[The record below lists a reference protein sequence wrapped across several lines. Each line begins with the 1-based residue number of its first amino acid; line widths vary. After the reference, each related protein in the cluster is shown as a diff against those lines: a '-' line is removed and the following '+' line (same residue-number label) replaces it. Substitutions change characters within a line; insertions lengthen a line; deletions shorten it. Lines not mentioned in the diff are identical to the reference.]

1 MYFCTRNFEMNI
13 ITRLEKKFYKS
24 IMNRCKRC
32 IELFLYCWL
41 LIISLTS
48 CVYDDYSSCPPKDG
62 RRLVRINVD
71 WRLFD
76 KEVPTGMT
84 VMVFPWSGGA
94 PHTALT
100 NDITHADFFL
110 EPGKYHVL
118 VFNQSTTEFGTLEFQ
133 GMDSYET
140 ARALVLH
147 TTSRWYSR
155 GDNELIGVE
164 PEWLASDK
172 LDEFDVSGDFSEVT
186 LTPRNVLSHIQ
197 VSVKVP
203 SIGYLR
209 YVRGSL
215 TGISEGFLLGQ
226 GKPLQSKVTYL
237 LETWTKSVDENDATL
252 GTLKASVKC
261 FGLSETTHPDAEDN
275 QLSLSAL
282 LIDNKTQIDH
292 QFVVGDKFQ
301 KDENSSELGYSVSL
315 HVDVKLPKPLPEVEP
330 SEGSSGGFDVTI
342 QDWGKPEDIDME
354 L

>member
-1 MYFCTRNFEMNI
+1 M
-13 ITRLEKKFYKS
+13 
-24 IMNRCKRC
+24 KRC
-32 IELFLYCWL
+32 IGLFMLCWL
-41 LIISLTS
+41 PIILFSS
-48 CVYDDYSSCPPKDG
+48 CINEDYSGCPSKNN
-62 RRLVRINVD
+62 RKMVRIHVD
-71 WRLFD
+71 WHLFD

-84 VMVFPWSGGA
+84 VMIFPRSGGGA
-94 PHTALT
+94 PQTVLT
-100 NDITHADFFL
+100 NDITHADFSL

-118 VFNQSTTEFGTLEFQ
+118 VFNQSTTEFGTLDFL

-140 ARALVLH
+140 ARAVVLH

-172 LDEFDVSGDFSEVT
+172 LDEFDVSDDFSEVT
-186 LTPRNVLSHIQ
+186 LTPKNVLSQIQ

-203 SIGYLR
+203 GIKNLR

-237 LETWTKSVDENDATL
+237 LETWTKSIDENDATL
-252 GTLKASVKC
+252 GTLKTSVKC
-261 FGLSETTHPDAEDN
+261 FGLPETAHLDAAN
-275 QLSLSAL
+275 NKLSFSAL
-282 LIDNKTQIDH
+282 LIDKKTQVDY
-292 QFVVGDKFQ
+292 QFAVGDKFK
-301 KDENSSELGYSVSL
+301 KDANSSELGYIVSL
-315 HVDVKLPKPLPEVEP
+315 HVDVDVPPLPEVKP

-342 QDWGKPEDIDME
+342 KDWGKPEDIDME

>member
-1 MYFCTRNFEMNI
+1 M
-13 ITRLEKKFYKS
+13 
-24 IMNRCKRC
+24 KRC
-32 IELFLYCWL
+32 IRLFLYCWL
-41 LIISLTS
+41 LIILFSS
-48 CVYDDYSSCPPKDG
+48 CIYDDYSGCPKKDG
-62 RRLVRINVD
+62 RKMVRINVD
-71 WRLFD
+71 WHLFD

-94 PHTALT
+94 PQTVLT
-100 NDITHADFFL
+100 NEITHADFSL
-110 EPGKYHVL
+110 EPGKYRIL
-118 VFNQSTTEFGTLEFQ
+118 VFNQSTTEFGTLDFL

-140 ARALVLH
+140 ARAVVQH

-155 GDNELIGVE
+155 GDDEQIGVE

-172 LDEFDVSGDFSEVT
+172 LDEFEVSGDFSEVT
-186 LTPRNVLSHIQ
+186 LTPKNVLSQIH

-203 SIGYLR
+203 GIKNLR

-226 GKPLQSKVTYL
+226 GKPLLSKVTYL
-237 LETWTKSVDENDATL
+237 LESWTKSVDENEATL

-261 FGLSETTHPDAEDN
+261 FGLPETVSPDAENN

-282 LIDNKTQIDH
+282 LIDNKTQVDH
-292 QFVVGDKFQ
+292 QFAVGDKFK
-301 KDENSSELGYSVSL
+301 KDENSSELGYTVSL
-315 HVDVKLPKPLPEVEP
+315 HVDVQMPQPLPEVKP

-342 QDWGKPEDIDME
+342 QDWDKPEDIDIE

>member
-1 MYFCTRNFEMNI
+1 M
-13 ITRLEKKFYKS
+13 
-24 IMNRCKRC
+24 KRC
-32 IELFLYCWL
+32 VNRFMLCWL
-41 LIISLTS
+41 LTILFAS
-48 CVYDDYSSCPPKDG
+48 CIYDDYSDCPQESDRKM
-62 RRLVRINVD
+62 VRINVD
-71 WRLFD
+71 WHLFD

-94 PHTALT
+94 PHTVLT
-100 NDITHADFFL
+100 NEITHADFSL
-110 EPGKYHVL
+110 EPGKYRVL
-118 VFNQSTTEFGTLEFQ
+118 VFNQSTTEFGTLDFL

-140 ARALVLH
+140 ARAVVQH

-155 GDNELIGVE
+155 GDDELIGVE

-172 LDEFDVSGDFSEVT
+172 LDEFEVSDDFSEVT
-186 LTPRNVLSHIQ
+186 LTPKNVLSQIQ

-203 SIGYLR
+203 GIKNLR

-226 GKPLQSKVTYL
+226 GKPLLSKVTYL
-237 LETWTKSVDENDATL
+237 LESWTKSVDENEATL

-261 FGLSETTHPDAEDN
+261 FGLPETVSPDGENN

-282 LIDNKTQIDH
+282 LIDNKTQVDH
-292 QFVVGDKFQ
+292 QFAVGDKFK
-301 KDENSSELGYSVSL
+301 KDENSSELGYIVSL
-315 HVDVKLPKPLPEVEP
+315 HVDVKVPKPLPEVKP

>member
-1 MYFCTRNFEMNI
+1 M
-13 ITRLEKKFYKS
+13 
-24 IMNRCKRC
+24 KRC
-32 IELFLYCWL
+32 INLFMLCGL
-41 LIISLTS
+41 LTILLTS
-48 CVYDDYSSCPPKDG
+48 CIYDDYSGCPQKSD
-62 RRLVRINVD
+62 RKMVRVNVD
-71 WRLFD
+71 WHLFD

-94 PHTALT
+94 PQTVLT
-100 NDITHADFFL
+100 NEITHADFSL
-110 EPGKYHVL
+110 EPGRYRIL
-118 VFNQSTTEFGTLEFQ
+118 VFNQSTTEFGTLDFL

-140 ARALVLH
+140 ARAVVQH

-155 GDNELIGVE
+155 GDDELIGVE

-172 LDEFDVSGDFSEVT
+172 LDEFDVSDDFSEVT
-186 LTPRNVLSHIQ
+186 LTPKNVLSQIQ

-203 SIGYLR
+203 GIKNLR

-226 GKPLQSKVTYL
+226 GKPLLSKVTYL
-237 LETWTKSVDENDATL
+237 LESWTKSVDENEATL

-261 FGLSETTHPDAEDN
+261 FGLPETVSPDAENN

-282 LIDNKTQIDH
+282 LTDNKTQVDH
-292 QFVVGDKFQ
+292 QFAVGDKFQ
-301 KDENSSELGYSVSL
+301 KDENSSELGYTVSL
-315 HVDVKLPKPLPEVEP
+315 HVDVQMPQPLPEVKP

>member
-1 MYFCTRNFEMNI
+1 MLCG
-13 ITRLEKKFYKS
+13 
-24 IMNRCKRC
+24 
-32 IELFLYCWL
+32 L
-41 LIISLTS
+41 LIILLTS
-48 CVYDDYSSCPPKDG
+48 CIYDDYSGCPQKSD
-62 RRLVRINVD
+62 RKMVRVNVD
-71 WRLFD
+71 WHLFD

-94 PHTALT
+94 PHTVLT
-100 NDITHADFFL
+100 NEITHADFSL

-118 VFNQSTTEFGTLEFQ
+118 VFNQSTTEFGTLDFL

-140 ARALVLH
+140 ARAVVLH

-172 LDEFDVSGDFSEVT
+172 LDEFDVSDDFSEVT
-186 LTPRNVLSHIQ
+186 LTPKNVLSQIQ

-203 SIGYLR
+203 GIKNLR

-226 GKPLQSKVTYL
+226 GKPLLSKVTYL
-237 LETWTKSVDENDATL
+237 LESWTKSVDENEATL
-252 GTLKASVKC
+252 GTLRASVKC
-261 FGLSETTHPDAEDN
+261 FGLPETASPDAENN

-282 LIDNKTQIDH
+282 LIDNKTQVDH
-292 QFVVGDKFQ
+292 QFAVGDKFK
-301 KDENSSELGYSVSL
+301 KDENSSELGYTVSL
-315 HVDVKLPKPLPEVEP
+315 HVDVQMPQPLPEVKP

-342 QDWGKPEDIDME
+342 QDWGKPEDIDIE

>member
-1 MYFCTRNFEMNI
+1 
-13 ITRLEKKFYKS
+13 
-24 IMNRCKRC
+24 MNRCKRC

-118 VFNQSTTEFGTLEFQ
+118 VFNQSTTEFGTLDFQ

>member
-1 MYFCTRNFEMNI
+1 M
-13 ITRLEKKFYKS
+13 
-24 IMNRCKRC
+24 KRC
-32 IELFLYCWL
+32 INRFMLCWL
-41 LIISLTS
+41 LTILFAS
-48 CVYDDYSSCPPKDG
+48 CIYDDYSDCPQESD
-62 RRLVRINVD
+62 RRMVRINVD
-71 WRLFD
+71 WHLFD

-94 PHTALT
+94 PHTVLT
-100 NDITHADFFL
+100 NEITHADFSL

-118 VFNQSTTEFGTLEFQ
+118 VFNQSTTEFGTLDFL

-140 ARALVLH
+140 ARAVVLH

-172 LDEFDVSGDFSEVT
+172 LDEFEVSEDFSEVT

-197 VSVKVP
+197 VNVKVP

-209 YVRGSL
+209 YARGSL
-215 TGISEGFLLGQ
+215 TGISEGFLLGL

-252 GTLKASVKC
+252 GTLKTSVKC
-261 FGLSETTHPDAEDN
+261 FGLPETTQPDADN
-275 QLSLSAL
+275 NKLSLSAL

-292 QFVVGDKFQ
+292 QFAVGDKFQ
-301 KDENSSELGYSVSL
+301 KDDNSSELGYTVTL
-315 HVDVKLPKPLPEVEP
+315 HVDVKVPEPLPEVKP

>member
-1 MYFCTRNFEMNI
+1 M
-13 ITRLEKKFYKS
+13 K
-24 IMNRCKRC
+24 RCKRC

-140 ARALVLH
+140 ARAVVLH

-172 LDEFDVSGDFSEVT
+172 LDEFDVSGDYSEAT

-197 VSVKVP
+197 VNVKVP

>member
-1 MYFCTRNFEMNI
+1 M
-13 ITRLEKKFYKS
+13 
-24 IMNRCKRC
+24 KRC
-32 IELFLYCWL
+32 INLFMLCGL
-41 LIISLTS
+41 LIILLTS
-48 CVYDDYSSCPPKDG
+48 CIYDDYSGCPQKSD
-62 RRLVRINVD
+62 RKMVRVNVD
-71 WRLFD
+71 WHLFD

-94 PHTALT
+94 PQTVLT
-100 NDITHADFFL
+100 NEITHADFSL
-110 EPGKYHVL
+110 EPGRYRIL
-118 VFNQSTTEFGTLEFQ
+118 VFNQSTTEFGTLDFL

-140 ARALVLH
+140 ARAVVQH

-155 GDNELIGVE
+155 GDDELIGVE

-172 LDEFDVSGDFSEVT
+172 LDEFEVSDDFSEVT
-186 LTPRNVLSHIQ
+186 LTPKNVLSQIQ

-203 SIGYLR
+203 GIKNLR

-226 GKPLQSKVTYL
+226 GKPLLSKVTYL
-237 LETWTKSVDENDATL
+237 LESWTKTIDVNDATL
-252 GTLKASVKC
+252 GTLKTSVKC
-261 FGLSETTHPDAEDN
+261 FGLPETTQPDADNN

-292 QFVVGDKFQ
+292 QFAVGDKFQ
-301 KDENSSELGYSVSL
+301 KDDNSSELGYTVTL
-315 HVDVKLPKPLPEVEP
+315 HVDVKVPEPLPEVKP

-342 QDWGKPEDIDME
+342 QDWGKPEDIDIE

>member
-1 MYFCTRNFEMNI
+1 M
-13 ITRLEKKFYKS
+13 
-24 IMNRCKRC
+24 KRC
-32 IELFLYCWL
+32 INLFMLCGL
-41 LIISLTS
+41 LTILLTS
-48 CVYDDYSSCPPKDG
+48 CIYDDYSDCPQKSD
-62 RRLVRINVD
+62 RKMVRVNVD
-71 WRLFD
+71 WHLFD

-94 PHTALT
+94 PHTVLT
-100 NDITHADFFL
+100 NEITHADFSL

-118 VFNQSTTEFGTLEFQ
+118 VFNQSTTEFGTLDFL

-140 ARALVLH
+140 ARAVVQH

-155 GDNELIGVE
+155 GDDELIGVE

-172 LDEFDVSGDFSEVT
+172 LDEFDVSDDFSEVT
-186 LTPRNVLSHIQ
+186 LTPKNVLSQIQ

-203 SIGYLR
+203 GIKNLR

-237 LETWTKSVDENDATL
+237 LESWTKSVDENEATL

-261 FGLSETTHPDAEDN
+261 FGLPETASPDAENN

-282 LIDNKTQIDH
+282 LIDNKTQVDH
-292 QFVVGDKFQ
+292 QFAVGDKFK
-301 KDENSSELGYSVSL
+301 KDENSSELGYTVSL
-315 HVDVKLPKPLPEVEP
+315 HVDVKVPKPLPEVKP

-342 QDWGKPEDIDME
+342 QDWDKPEDIDIE

>member
-1 MYFCTRNFEMNI
+1 M
-13 ITRLEKKFYKS
+13 
-24 IMNRCKRC
+24 KRC
-32 IELFLYCWL
+32 VNRFMLCWL
-41 LIISLTS
+41 LTILFAS
-48 CVYDDYSSCPPKDG
+48 CIYDDYSDCPQESDRKM
-62 RRLVRINVD
+62 VRINVD
-71 WRLFD
+71 WHLFD

-94 PHTALT
+94 PQTVLT
-100 NDITHADFFL
+100 NEITHADFSL
-110 EPGKYHVL
+110 EPGRYRIL
-118 VFNQSTTEFGTLEFQ
+118 VFNQSTTEFGTLDFL

-140 ARALVLH
+140 ARAVVQH

-155 GDNELIGVE
+155 GDDELIGVE

-172 LDEFDVSGDFSEVT
+172 LDEFEVSDDFSEVT
-186 LTPRNVLSHIQ
+186 LTPKNVLSQIQ

-203 SIGYLR
+203 GIKNLR

-226 GKPLQSKVTYL
+226 GKPLLSKVTYL
-237 LETWTKSVDENDATL
+237 LESWTKSVDENEATL

-261 FGLSETTHPDAEDN
+261 FGLPETVSPDAENN

-282 LIDNKTQIDH
+282 LTDNKTQVDH
-292 QFVVGDKFQ
+292 QFAVGDKFQ
-301 KDENSSELGYSVSL
+301 KDENSSELGYTVSL
-315 HVDVKLPKPLPEVEP
+315 HVDVQMPQPLPEVKP

-342 QDWGKPEDIDME
+342 QDWDKPEDIDIE

>member
-1 MYFCTRNFEMNI
+1 M
-13 ITRLEKKFYKS
+13 
-24 IMNRCKRC
+24 KRC
-32 IELFLYCWL
+32 VNRFMLCWL
-41 LIISLTS
+41 LTILFAS
-48 CVYDDYSSCPPKDG
+48 CIYDDYSDCPQESDRKM
-62 RRLVRINVD
+62 VRINVD
-71 WRLFD
+71 WHLFD

-84 VMVFPWSGGA
+84 VMMFPWSGGA
-94 PHTALT
+94 PQTVLT
-100 NDITHADFFL
+100 NEITHADFSL
-110 EPGKYHVL
+110 EPGKYRIL
-118 VFNQSTTEFGTLEFQ
+118 VFNQSTTEFGSLDFL

-140 ARALVLH
+140 ARAVVQH

-155 GDNELIGVE
+155 GDDEQIGVE

-172 LDEFDVSGDFSEVT
+172 LDEFEVSGDFSEVT
-186 LTPRNVLSHIQ
+186 LTPKNVLSQIH

-203 SIGYLR
+203 GIKNLR

-226 GKPLQSKVTYL
+226 GKPLLSKVTYL
-237 LETWTKSVDENDATL
+237 LESWTKSVDENEATL

-261 FGLSETTHPDAEDN
+261 FGLPETVSPDAENN

-282 LIDNKTQIDH
+282 LIDNKTQVDH
-292 QFVVGDKFQ
+292 QFAVGDKFK
-301 KDENSSELGYSVSL
+301 KDENSSELGYTVSL
-315 HVDVKLPKPLPEVEP
+315 HVDVQMPQPLPEVKP

>member
-1 MYFCTRNFEMNI
+1 M
-13 ITRLEKKFYKS
+13 
-24 IMNRCKRC
+24 
-32 IELFLYCWL
+32 
-41 LIISLTS
+41 
-48 CVYDDYSSCPPKDG
+48 
-62 RRLVRINVD
+62 VRINVD
-71 WRLFD
+71 WHLFD

-94 PHTALT
+94 PQTVLT
-100 NDITHADFFL
+100 NEITHADFSL
-110 EPGKYHVL
+110 EPGKYRIL
-118 VFNQSTTEFGTLEFQ
+118 VFNQSTTEFGSLDFL

-140 ARALVLH
+140 ARVVVQHA
-147 TTSRWYSR
+147 TSRWYSR
-155 GDNELIGVE
+155 GDDELIGVE

-172 LDEFDVSGDFSEVT
+172 LDEFEVSDNFSEVT
-186 LTPRNVLSHIQ
+186 LTPKNVLSQIQ

-203 SIGYLR
+203 GIKNLR

-226 GKPLQSKVTYL
+226 GKPLLSKVTYL
-237 LETWTKSVDENDATL
+237 LESWTKSVDENEATL

-261 FGLSETTHPDAEDN
+261 FGLPETASPDAENN

-282 LIDNKTQIDH
+282 LIDNKTQVDH
-292 QFVVGDKFQ
+292 QFAVGDKF
-301 KDENSSELGYSVSL
+301 KKNENSSELGYTVSL
-315 HVDVKLPKPLPEVEP
+315 HVDVQMPQPLPEVKP

>member
-1 MYFCTRNFEMNI
+1 M
-13 ITRLEKKFYKS
+13 K
-24 IMNRCKRC
+24 RCKRC

-155 GDNELIGVE
+155 GDNELIGGE

-172 LDEFDVSGDFSEVT
+172 LDEFDVSGDFSETT
-186 LTPRNVLSHIQ
+186 LTPRNVLSHI
-197 VSVKVP
+197 
-203 SIGYLR
+203 
-209 YVRGSL
+209 
-215 TGISEGFLLGQ
+215 
-226 GKPLQSKVTYL
+226 
-237 LETWTKSVDENDATL
+237 
-252 GTLKASVKC
+252 
-261 FGLSETTHPDAEDN
+261 
-275 QLSLSAL
+275 
-282 LIDNKTQIDH
+282 
-292 QFVVGDKFQ
+292 
-301 KDENSSELGYSVSL
+301 
-315 HVDVKLPKPLPEVEP
+315 
-330 SEGSSGGFDVTI
+330 
-342 QDWGKPEDIDME
+342 
-354 L
+354 

>member
-1 MYFCTRNFEMNI
+1 M
-13 ITRLEKKFYKS
+13 
-24 IMNRCKRC
+24 KRC
-32 IELFLYCWL
+32 INLFMLCGL
-41 LIISLTS
+41 LTILLTS
-48 CVYDDYSSCPPKDG
+48 CIYDDYSGCPQKSD
-62 RRLVRINVD
+62 RKMVRVNVD
-71 WRLFD
+71 WHLFD

-94 PHTALT
+94 PHTVLT
-100 NDITHADFFL
+100 NEITHADFSL
-110 EPGKYHVL
+110 EPGKYRIL
-118 VFNQSTTEFGTLEFQ
+118 VFNQSTTEFGTLDFL

-140 ARALVLH
+140 ARAVVQH

-155 GDNELIGVE
+155 GGDELIGVE

-172 LDEFDVSGDFSEVT
+172 LDEFDVSDDFSEVT
-186 LTPRNVLSHIQ
+186 LTPKNVLSQIQ

-203 SIGYLR
+203 GIKNLR

-226 GKPLQSKVTYL
+226 GKPLLSKVTYL
-237 LETWTKSVDENDATL
+237 LESWTKSVDENDATL

-261 FGLSETTHPDAEDN
+261 FGLPETAHSDAENN

-282 LIDNKTQIDH
+282 LIDNKTQVDH
-292 QFVVGDKFQ
+292 QFAVGDKFK
-301 KDENSSELGYSVSL
+301 KDENSSELGYTVSL
-315 HVDVKLPKPLPEVEP
+315 HVDVKVPKPLPEVKP

-342 QDWGKPEDIDME
+342 QDWDKPEDIDIE

>member
-1 MYFCTRNFEMNI
+1 M
-13 ITRLEKKFYKS
+13 
-24 IMNRCKRC
+24 KRC
-32 IELFLYCWL
+32 VNRFMLCWL
-41 LIISLTS
+41 LTILFAS
-48 CVYDDYSSCPPKDG
+48 CIYDDYSDCPQESDRKM
-62 RRLVRINVD
+62 VRINVD
-71 WRLFD
+71 WHLFD

-94 PHTALT
+94 PQTVLT
-100 NDITHADFFL
+100 NEITHADFSL
-110 EPGKYHVL
+110 EPGRYRIL
-118 VFNQSTTEFGTLEFQ
+118 VFNQSTTEFGTLDFL

-140 ARALVLH
+140 ARAVVQH

-155 GDNELIGVE
+155 GDDELIGVE

-172 LDEFDVSGDFSEVT
+172 LDEFEVSDDFSEVT
-186 LTPRNVLSHIQ
+186 LTPKNVLSQIQ

-203 SIGYLR
+203 GIKNLR

-226 GKPLQSKVTYL
+226 GKPLLSKVTYL
-237 LETWTKSVDENDATL
+237 LESWTKSVDENEATL

-261 FGLSETTHPDAEDN
+261 FGLPETVSPDAENN

-282 LIDNKTQIDH
+282 LTDNKTQVDH
-292 QFVVGDKFQ
+292 QFAVGDKFK
-301 KDENSSELGYSVSL
+301 KDENSSELGYTVTL
-315 HVDVKLPKPLPEVEP
+315 HVDVKVPEPLPEVKP

-342 QDWGKPEDIDME
+342 QDWDKPEDIDIE

>member
-1 MYFCTRNFEMNI
+1 M
-13 ITRLEKKFYKS
+13 
-24 IMNRCKRC
+24 KRC
-32 IELFLYCWL
+32 INLFMLCGL
-41 LIISLTS
+41 LIILLTS
-48 CVYDDYSSCPPKDG
+48 CIYDDYSGCPQKSD
-62 RRLVRINVD
+62 RKKVRVNVD
-71 WRLFD
+71 WHLFD

-94 PHTALT
+94 PHTVLT
-100 NDITHADFFL
+100 NEITHADFSL
-110 EPGKYHVL
+110 EPGRYRIL
-118 VFNQSTTEFGTLEFQ
+118 VFNQSTTEFGTLDFL

-140 ARALVLH
+140 ARAVVQH

-155 GDNELIGVE
+155 GDDELIGVE

-172 LDEFDVSGDFSEVT
+172 LDEFDVSDDFSEVT
-186 LTPRNVLSHIQ
+186 LTPKNVLSQIQ

-203 SIGYLR
+203 GIKNLR

-226 GKPLQSKVTYL
+226 GKPLLSKVTYL
-237 LETWTKSVDENDATL
+237 LESWTKSVDENEVTL

-261 FGLSETTHPDAEDN
+261 FGLPETVSPDAENN

-282 LIDNKTQIDH
+282 LIDNKTQVDH
-292 QFVVGDKFQ
+292 QFAVGDKFK
-301 KDENSSELGYSVSL
+301 KDENSSELGYTVSL
-315 HVDVKLPKPLPEVEP
+315 HVDVQMPQPLPEVKP

-342 QDWGKPEDIDME
+342 QDWDKPEDIDIE

>member
-1 MYFCTRNFEMNI
+1 M
-13 ITRLEKKFYKS
+13 
-24 IMNRCKRC
+24 KRC
-32 IELFLYCWL
+32 VNRFMLCWL
-41 LIISLTS
+41 LTILFAS
-48 CVYDDYSSCPPKDG
+48 CIYDDYSDCPQESDRKM
-62 RRLVRINVD
+62 VRINVD
-71 WRLFD
+71 WHLFD

-94 PHTALT
+94 PHTVLT
-100 NDITHADFFL
+100 NEITHADFSL

-118 VFNQSTTEFGTLEFQ
+118 VFNQSTTEFGSLDFQ

-140 ARALVLH
+140 ARAVVLH

-172 LDEFDVSGDFSEVT
+172 LDEFEVSEDFSEVT

-209 YVRGSL
+209 YARGSL

-226 GKPLQSKVTYL
+226 GKPLKSKVTYL
-237 LETWTKSVDENDATL
+237 LESWTKTIDVNDATL
-252 GTLKASVKC
+252 GTLKTSVKC
-261 FGLSETTHPDAEDN
+261 FGLPETTQPDADN
-275 QLSLSAL
+275 NKLSLSAL

-292 QFVVGDKFQ
+292 QFAVGDKFQ
-301 KDENSSELGYSVSL
+301 KDDNSSELGYTVTL
-315 HVDVKLPKPLPEVEP
+315 HVDVKVPEPLPEVKP